1 MVVLLIQPIAIL
13 MFSLPSPRGIFRELK
28 QQGRWRLQKRH
39 LKSEVAL
46 PQTLSRLF
54 HLVQFIKCWQFSLQ
68 LNSKRLHWSSGKE
81 KESRCL
87 VFSSS
92 IKREIRHFHV
102 LVVQWRLR
110 NKTKQRVARA
120 SGSFSRMNKWRVED
134 ERTTDVPSYN
144 FFTCE
149 QQARTSAYKGAAGS
163 RSQSIYEL
171 TVPTQPMMRMM
182 WWVKVDHD
190 TRVYVPYSFRTM
202 VWVLL
207 RPTRTR

>member
-1 MVVLLIQPIAIL
+1 MQAKSSGAEFWRSNPSSDWWLFCLFNLLL
-13 MFSLPSPRGIFRELK
+13 FWCSLCRRPRGIFRELK
-28 QQGRWRLQKRH
+28 QQRRWRLQKRH

-54 HLVQFIKCWQFSLQ
+54 HLVQFIKCWQFCLE

-87 VFSSS
+87 VLSSS

-120 SGSFSRMNKWRVED
+120 NGSFSRMNKWRVED

-144 FFTCE
+144 FLACE
-149 QQARTSAYKGAAGS
+149 Q
-163 RSQSIYEL
+163 
-171 TVPTQPMMRMM
+171 
-182 WWVKVDHD
+182 
-190 TRVYVPYSFRTM
+190 
-202 VWVLL
+202 
-207 RPTRTR
+207 